1 MTQANHI
8 LAISTSTGVAK
19 VAIVQFQAQS
29 FEVRHAFSIEDYK
42 AQSAELLPRLQ
53 QALSDLALQPQ
64 QIAAIGVDIGPGGFT
79 SLRTSCGIAQGLCV
93 AWSLAAVP
101 VSSFEAM
108 VAEHGLHTGVF
119 PNQPITCVIDARL
132 QELYCAQL
140 QLDAHQTQ
148 HTVAPYLLPVDQF
161 KDLPSSNLWL
171 GDAASVALAQ
181 QHGVPHGV
189 QSSAGAVGVAW
200 VAWREVQA
208 GRAGTALD
216 CQPMYVRNKVADTT
230 SERLARKH
238 GTA

>member
-1 MTQANHI
+1 MTQPNHI
-8 LAISTSTGVAK
+8 LAISTSTGIAK
-19 VAIVQFQAQS
+19 VAIVQFEAES
-29 FEVRHAFSIEDYK
+29 FLVRHTFSIEDYK

-53 QALSDLALQPQ
+53 QALHELALQPQ

-79 SLRTSCGIAQGLCV
+79 SLRTACGIAQGLCV
-93 AWSLAAVP
+93 AWGLPAVP
-101 VSSFEAM
+101 VSSFESM
-108 VAEHGLHTGVF
+108 VAEHGIHTGLF
-119 PNQPITCVIDARL
+119 PSQPVTCIMDARL

-140 QLDAHQTQ
+140 QLDENLTQ
-148 HTVAPYLLPVDQF
+148 HTIAPYLLPVDQ
-161 KDLPSSNLWL
+161 LQHQPLNSLWL
-171 GDAASVALAQ
+171 GDAAALALAQ

-189 QSSAGAVGVAW
+189 QSNAGAVGVAW

-238 GTA
+238 GAA